1 MKSSLI
7 LRLSALGF
15 VLALASI
22 FFVSPNLEPV
32 LWFAV
37 FLYSAYAIGNGT
49 RTLRFVHG
57 LCLGILNSLWIVGT
71 HDLFLARYLAGH
83 PREVAM
89 IDMTQ
94 KAGLA
99 LSPRV
104 IMSFTGTMLGVL
116 EGIVIGVFAVVAG
129 LMVTPRSLDLSAD
142 IDMLELGTEA

>member
-1 MKSSLI
+1 MKWSLI
-7 LRLSALGF
+7 LRLSALGLA
-15 VLALASI
+15 LALASI

-37 FLYSAYAIGNGT
+37 FLYYAYAIGNGT

-57 LCLGILNSLWIVGT
+57 LFLGILNSLWVVGI

-89 IDMTQ
+89 LDMTHS
-94 KAGLA
+94 AGFT

-104 IMSFTGTMLGVL
+104 IMFFTGTMVGVL

-129 LMVTPRSLDLSAD
+129 LMVKPSGLDLSAEP
-142 IDMLELGTEA
+142 DMLEPGPKA